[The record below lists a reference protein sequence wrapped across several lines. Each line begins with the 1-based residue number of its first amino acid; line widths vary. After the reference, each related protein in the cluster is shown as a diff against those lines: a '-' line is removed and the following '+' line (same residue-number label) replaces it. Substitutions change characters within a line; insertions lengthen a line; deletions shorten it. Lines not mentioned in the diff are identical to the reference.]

1 MAEIVRAAYADG
13 TPIYPIGG
21 GTSLEYGLA
30 AKKQGIGIS
39 LGGVNRVID
48 YPARDMTVTVEAG
61 ITMSHLAET
70 LAAERQW
77 LPIDVP
83 QPEQATLGGVVA
95 TAFSGP
101 RRYGWGTMRD
111 YVIGIRAVDGRGMI
125 FNAGGRVVKNV
136 AGYDFCKLLTGSLGT
151 LGVITQV
158 TLKIKPIPEA
168 SALVTCTADGLVA
181 AERVLASLV
190 KTRTAPAAIELLAGP
205 AWQERGGESASGD
218 AVQIAVGIEGTASEV
233 DWMIGQLSSEFAEQ
247 SATSIRTLRD
257 DAASGMWQQLTEF
270 PAGTGAPLVLKA
282 SIRPSTVTA
291 FVEKLLEIDPAVSIQ
306 AHAGNGI
313 VIARFAAFDSASV
326 SRQLVG
332 RLQPAAQAAGG
343 HIVVLSSAF
352 ASDLTRQAWWGAANE
367 ATYWMDR
374 VKKQFDPKG
383 LLNPGRFIY
392 TAA

>member
-1 MAEIVRAAYADG
+1 MRAAYADG
-13 TPIYPIGG
+13 MPIYPIGG

-30 AKKQGIGIS
+30 AKKQGLGLS
-39 LGGVNRVID
+39 LANINRLID

-61 ITMSHLAET
+61 IAMSMLAEL
-70 LAAERQW
+70 LAGERQW
-77 LPIDVP
+77 LPIDTP
-83 QPEQATLGGVVA
+83 QPEQATLGGVIA

-111 YVIGIRAVDGRGMI
+111 YVIGIRAVDGRGMV

-168 SALVTCTADGLVA
+168 SAFVVCGVPDLVA

-190 KTRTAPAAIELLAGP
+190 HTRTAPAAIELLAGP
-205 AWQERGGESASGD
+205 QWEQSVINPALGSA
-218 AVQIAVGIEGTASEV
+218 AQIAVGVEGTASEV
-233 DWMIGQLSSEFAEQ
+233 AWMTGQLSTDLAAQ
-247 SATSIRTLRD
+247 SGTNIRTLRD
-257 DAASGMWQQLTEF
+257 EEARELWARLRDF
-270 PAGTGAPLVLKA
+270 PAAAGSPLVVKA
-282 SIRPSTVTA
+282 SIRPSAVTG
-291 FVEKLLEIDPAVSIQ
+291 FVHRLLRLDPSVSIQ

-313 VIARFAAFDSASV
+313 VIAQFNEFESANV

-332 RLQPAAQAAGG
+332 DLQPAAQAAGG
-343 HIVVLSSAF
+343 HIVVLSSTF
-352 ASDLTRQAWWGAANE
+352 GGDLTRQAWWGAATD
-367 ATYWMDR
+367 ATHWMQS

-383 LLNPGRFIY
+383 LLNPGRYIY
-392 TAA
+392 PAA